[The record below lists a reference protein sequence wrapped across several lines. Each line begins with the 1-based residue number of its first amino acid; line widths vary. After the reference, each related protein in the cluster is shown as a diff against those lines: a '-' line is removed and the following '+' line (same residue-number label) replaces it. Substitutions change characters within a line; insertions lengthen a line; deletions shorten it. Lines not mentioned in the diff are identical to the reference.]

1 MHLGVGEEQPERCLV
16 RAQPLLDLGDGQ
28 PLAGRPALMEAEV
41 ALSIELAAVAKD
53 ADFLIVDEHDLP
65 ITVLEFRTLSDKFLG
80 HAHNLP
86 SSTLRAGAEH
96 EAKGNAW
103 ML

>member
-1 MHLGVGEEQPERCLV
+1 
-16 RAQPLLDLGDGQ
+16 
-28 PLAGRPALMEAEV
+28 MEAEV
-41 ALSIELAAVAKD
+41 AVSIELAAVAKD
-53 ADFLIVDEHDLP
+53 ADFLIVDEHDPP

-103 ML
+103 RL